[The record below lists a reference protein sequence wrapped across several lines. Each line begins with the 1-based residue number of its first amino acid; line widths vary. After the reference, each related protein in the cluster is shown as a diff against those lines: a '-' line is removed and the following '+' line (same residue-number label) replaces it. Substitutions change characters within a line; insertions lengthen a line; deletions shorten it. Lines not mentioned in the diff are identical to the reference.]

1 MGVLM
6 KPANSH
12 GYAIFVLRRPSAKP
26 GHVGVFW
33 PKNRSGDQAWLS
45 ATRVLSGA
53 RARGGCVLQLPAC
66 FLLSRAHH
74 AEYEIGRVGNSEIM
88 R

>member
-12 GYAIFVLRRPSAKP
+12 GYAIFVLSR
-26 GHVGVFW
+26 
-33 PKNRSGDQAWLS
+33 
-45 ATRVLSGA
+45 A

-74 AEYEIGRVGNSEIM
+74 AEYEIGRVGNSERM